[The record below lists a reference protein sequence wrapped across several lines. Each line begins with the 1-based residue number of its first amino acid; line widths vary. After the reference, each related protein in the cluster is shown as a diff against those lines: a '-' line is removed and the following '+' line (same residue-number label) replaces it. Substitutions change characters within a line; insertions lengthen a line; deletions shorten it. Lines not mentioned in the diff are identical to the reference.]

1 MSALDKKVQRFVR
14 SKLGPLT
21 VAMICALPAVA
32 NSAGLVMK
40 NGTVYNTNGVP
51 VVDINTPNSSGL
63 SHNFWDD
70 LNVDKNGLIFNN
82 GTSASDTVLAGQIA
96 GNSNLVGG
104 PAKVILNEVVSRNA
118 SVINGM
124 MEVAGNKADL
134 IVANPNGITMNGG
147 GSINTG
153 KLTLTTGKAQ
163 LTDGELAG
171 YNVNGGTITV
181 GKLSSASPTEILSR
195 NVVING
201 KVTADELNIVAGN
214 NYVNA
219 RGEVAGTVAASG
231 LRNYYSVDVSALGGM
246 YANKINLVSTE
257 AGVGVRNQGTIAGG
271 VNGIK
276 IDTKG
281 ILLNSNAKIQSAGL
295 IDIKT
300 NGRIDNTT
308 GEISSI
314 DTISINTNKG
324 EIVNSRAGRIAT
336 NGNIN
341 INSGA
346 LTNSNGK
353 IAAAGMLAVDT
364 NKATLTNTGKGKTV
378 GIEAGIVALKTGNLN
393 SRNGQISGGYVGID
407 AASIDNSG
415 GNLQSAGDI
424 DILSAGNINNNK
436 GLIRAANGHLTLGSG
451 GTISNETTKT
461 ADTNSSDSLGI
472 ISQKELYIGAKR
484 IVNRGGQIASND
496 VVTVKS
502 TGDID
507 NYTGKIVSSVKVLAR
522 GTSLNNDRGGLSAD
536 RGVDI
541 AVSGTVSNNI
551 GVISSNK
558 SDVELNAGDIDNVG
572 GLMLGE
578 NITLN
583 AKNNVNNDTALI
595 VARKLLNV
603 NVLGTISNNNGNDFG
618 ARYGE
623 YFGIPQQIGGMIGKE
638 GVSFSARNI
647 NSTNSRIISD
657 FGNMKLEAAST
668 LNNTR
673 GLLYSAG
680 DMAIDVGYMFYNN
693 YATTASAGNMNIST
707 VSLQNYSNGSIIDN
721 NATGIISSDKNL
733 NLNVNNSFTNYG
745 FINAEGDLKFNVSKG
760 ILYNSNTIAAG
771 KDLTIDALNGI
782 DNNGDIAGGEILT
795 LKTKGSVTNR
805 TNRNIVGKQVIIS
818 AGQNITNHGNIVSD
832 NYMDVTA
839 NGTVYNYLNMLS
851 YGSAKITANTVTN
864 SGRDALLGAYED
876 FSQDVKKLNNTGTVL
891 GM

>member
-134 IVANPNGITMNGG
+134 IVANPNGITVNGG

-295 IDIKT
+295 IDIKPMA
-300 NGRIDNTT
+300 
-308 GEISSI
+308 E
-314 DTISINTNKG
+314 
-324 EIVNSRAGRIAT
+324 
-336 NGNIN
+336 
-341 INSGA
+341 
-346 LTNSNGK
+346 
-353 IAAAGMLAVDT
+353 
-364 NKATLTNTGKGKTV
+364 
-378 GIEAGIVALKTGNLN
+378 
-393 SRNGQISGGYVGID
+393 
-407 AASIDNSG
+407 
-415 GNLQSAGDI
+415 
-424 DILSAGNINNNK
+424 
-436 GLIRAANGHLTLGSG
+436 LIIRP
-451 GTISNETTKT
+451 
-461 ADTNSSDSLGI
+461 
-472 ISQKELYIGAKR
+472 AK
-484 IVNRGGQIASND
+484 
-496 VVTVKS
+496 
-502 TGDID
+502 
-507 NYTGKIVSSVKVLAR
+507 
-522 GTSLNNDRGGLSAD
+522 
-536 RGVDI
+536 
-541 AVSGTVSNNI
+541 
-551 GVISSNK
+551 
-558 SDVELNAGDIDNVG
+558 
-572 GLMLGE
+572 
-578 NITLN
+578 
-583 AKNNVNNDTALI
+583 
-595 VARKLLNV
+595 
-603 NVLGTISNNNGNDFG
+603 
-618 ARYGE
+618 
-623 YFGIPQQIGGMIGKE
+623 
-638 GVSFSARNI
+638 
-647 NSTNSRIISD
+647 
-657 FGNMKLEAAST
+657 
-668 LNNTR
+668 
-673 GLLYSAG
+673 
-680 DMAIDVGYMFYNN
+680 
-693 YATTASAGNMNIST
+693 
-707 VSLQNYSNGSIIDN
+707 SLQ
-721 NATGIISSDKNL
+721 L
-733 NLNVNNSFTNYG
+733 
-745 FINAEGDLKFNVSKG
+745 
-760 ILYNSNTIAAG
+760 ILFPS
-771 KDLTIDALNGI
+771 
-782 DNNGDIAGGEILT
+782 ILT
-795 LKTKGSVTNR
+795 RARL
-805 TNRNIVGKQVIIS
+805 
-818 AGQNITNHGNIVSD
+818 
-832 NYMDVTA
+832 
-839 NGTVYNYLNMLS
+839 
-851 YGSAKITANTVTN
+851 
-864 SGRDALLGAYED
+864 
-876 FSQDVKKLNNTGTVL
+876 
-891 GM
+891 